1 MTYNMNQIVSYS
13 DDFGYRQSIRDVFGM
28 NCDFNP
34 DSVDGDCDAVTK
46 DELMYEADAISKG
59 LDDIYERTKDVPEF
73 HKIYSICAGFML
85 SVDPN
90 IGLAVVTSTIRM
102 SEETSRITRR
112 RRITRGMVWGRRRPR
127 ARRSPITRVTLSRN
141 FSESEPRI

>member
-1 MTYNMNQIVSYS
+1 MTYNTNLILNYN

-28 NCDFNP
+28 NCSSE
-34 DSVDGDCDAVTK
+34 SVDSDYDEVTK

-73 HKIYSICAGFML
+73 QKIYSICAGFML

-90 IGLAVVTSTIRM
+90 IGLAVVFSYDYFDKFHPCLVDFLRGGSISSDNRENLM
-102 SEETSRITRR
+102 KKISR
-112 RRITRGMVWGRRRPR
+112 
-127 ARRSPITRVTLSRN
+127 
-141 FSESEPRI
+141 

>member
-1 MTYNMNQIVSYS
+1 MTYNMNQTVSYS

-46 DELMYEADAISKG
+46 DELMYEADAMSKG

-73 HKIYSICAGFML
+73 QEIYSICAGIML

-90 IGLAVVTSTIRM
+90 IGLAVVFSYDYFDKFHPCLVDFLRDGSISSANRENLM
-102 SEETSRITRR
+102 KKISR
-112 RRITRGMVWGRRRPR
+112 
-127 ARRSPITRVTLSRN
+127 
-141 FSESEPRI
+141 

>member
-1 MTYNMNQIVSYS
+1 MIYNTNLILNYD

-28 NCDFNP
+28 NCSSE
-34 DSVDGDCDAVTK
+34 SVDSDYDEVTK

-73 HKIYSICAGFML
+73 QKIYSICAGFML

-90 IGLAVVTSTIRM
+90 IGLAVVFSYDYFDKFHPCLVDFLRDGSISSDNRENLM
-102 SEETSRITRR
+102 KKISR
-112 RRITRGMVWGRRRPR
+112 
-127 ARRSPITRVTLSRN
+127 
-141 FSESEPRI
+141 